1 MIHDK
6 VINFNYEKL
15 FDFREDFQKYSKE
28 YRLKEI
34 KILKDYLGNSFF
46 NKGLELGAGSG
57 FQSIHIRDM
66 FDELTVTDLNDQSY
80 NRLVSFQISNE

>member
-1 MIHDK
+1 MK
-6 VINFNYEKL
+6 SF

-46 NKGLELGAGSG
+46 KKGLELGAGSG

-66 FDELTVTDLNDQSY
+66 FDELAVTDLNEQRLQS
-80 NRLVSFQISNE
+80 LSEF